1 MEIHT
6 VRQRVAVERSHPM
19 PHLERASFS
28 GHETFP
34 FRYTWLKK
42 AIDHVAEDP
51 SVFGREDAMVL
62 LGVGKN
68 MVQSIRHWGTVT
80 GLIEEDPDVANNRGR
95 SLRVTQLGSLLLGD
109 DGWDPYLEDPA
120 SLWLLHWQ
128 VANSPEQATTWF
140 WVFNQLGRLEFTR
153 AELVAELLRL
163 IQQHNWSRVAESS
176 VKRDVDTFVRTYA
189 APRPSK
195 KVIVEDTLD
204 CPLVDLGLLGVAPD
218 GETLTLRRGD
228 QTTLPDEVFVY
239 GLSEFLRL
247 REHATK
253 TLSLEELLFAPGS
266 PGRVFSLSE
275 AGALRRLDSLSQ
287 LTKGKLT
294 YDETAGLKQVLV
306 HELPDPLPLLRAYYR
321 RTKA

>member
-1 MEIHT
+1 
-6 VRQRVAVERSHPM
+6 M

-42 AIDHVAEDP
+42 AVDHVAEDP
-51 SVFGREDAMVL
+51 SIFGRDDAMVL

-68 MVQSIRHWGTVT
+68 MVQSIRHWSMVT
-80 GLIEEDPDVANNRGR
+80 SLIEEDPEVVNNRGR
-95 SLRVTQLGSLLLGD
+95 SLRVTRLGQLLLAD

-140 WVFNQLGRLEFTR
+140 WVFNQLSRFEFTR
-153 AELVAELLRL
+153 SELVAELLRL

-176 VKRDVDTFVRTYA
+176 VKRDVDTFVRTYT
-189 APRPSK
+189 APRPGK

-204 CPLVDLGLLGVAPD
+204 CPLVDLGLIGLGPD
-218 GETLTLRRGD
+218 GETLTLRRGE
-228 QTTLPDEVFVY
+228 QSTLPDEVFVY
-239 GLSEFLRL
+239 GLIEFLRL
-247 REHATK
+247 RGHTAK

-275 AGALRRLDSLSQ
+275 AGALHRLDALHAM
-287 LTKGKLT
+287 TKGKLS

-306 HELPDPLPLLRAYYR
+306 YEVPDPIPVLRAYYR
-321 RTKA
+321 RSKA

>member
-1 MEIHT
+1 M
-6 VRQRVAVERSHPM
+6 VA
-19 PHLERASFS
+19 
-28 GHETFP
+28 
-34 FRYTWLKK
+34 
-42 AIDHVAEDP
+42 
-51 SVFGREDAMVL
+51 

-80 GLIEEDPDVANNRGR
+80 GLLEDDPDVVNNRGR
-95 SLRVTQLGSLLLGD
+95 ALRVTQLGRLLLGE

-128 VANSPEQATTWF
+128 VANSPEQATTWY

-163 IQQHNWSRVAESS
+163 IQQHNWSRVAETS

-189 APRPSK
+189 APRLSK
-195 KVIVEDTLD
+195 RVVVEDTID
-204 CPLVDLGLLGVAPD
+204 CPLVDLGLLGLAPD

-228 QTTLPDEVFVY
+228 QTSLPDEVFVY
-239 GLSEFLRL
+239 GLVEFLRL
-247 REHATK
+247 RDQATR

-287 LTKGKLT
+287 LTKGKLA

-306 HELPDPLPLLRAYYR
+306 HELPDALQLLRAYYR
-321 RTKA
+321 RAKG